1 MISDFFLA
9 LLLALIQGLTEFL
22 PVSSSAHLLFPSQL
36 FGAKDFGIV
45 FDISVH
51 AGTLAAVIYY
61 FKNEIQGLLYAWMPW
76 KKTRSKEDFS
86 LGLNLLVATLPI
98 VAVGL
103 LASDLTETRSA
114 NIDSIAW
121 ANLVFAGLLYAAFKS
136 SAQSKSLTQ
145 LTLFAAL
152 IIGCFQAL
160 AVFPGASRSG
170 MAITGAL
177 IIGLNLKDTSKFAF
191 LLSIPTILGALV
203 LMLAKGAY
211 SIALSDMLIMLTG
224 FFGSAFIAFITI
236 KGFMQFVEKIGMTPF
251 VLYRVALGIVLLLT

>member
-22 PVSSSAHLLFPSQL
+22 PVSSSAHLLFPSLL
-36 FGAKDFGIV
+36 FGAKDFGIA

-51 AGTLAAVIYY
+51 AGTLAAVIYF
-61 FKNEIQGLLYAWMPW
+61 FKKEIQGLLQAWNPL
-76 KKTRSKEDFS
+76 TSSRSKDDFS
-86 LGLNLLVATLPI
+86 LGLNLLIATLPI
-98 VAVGL
+98 VVIGL
-103 LASDLTETRSA
+103 LASDLIESRSS
-114 NIDSIAW
+114 NIESIAW
-121 ANLVFAGLLYAAFKS
+121 ANLVFAGLLYAVFKS
-136 SAQSKSLTQ
+136 SSQSKSLSE

-152 IIGCFQAL
+152 IIGCFQAF

-211 SIALSDMLIMLTG
+211 SIALNDMLIMLTG
-224 FFGSAFIAFITI
+224 FIGSALIAFFTI
-236 KGFMQFVEKIGMTPF
+236 KSFLQFVEKIGMTPF
-251 VLYRVALGIVLLLT
+251 VLYRVALGLVLLLI